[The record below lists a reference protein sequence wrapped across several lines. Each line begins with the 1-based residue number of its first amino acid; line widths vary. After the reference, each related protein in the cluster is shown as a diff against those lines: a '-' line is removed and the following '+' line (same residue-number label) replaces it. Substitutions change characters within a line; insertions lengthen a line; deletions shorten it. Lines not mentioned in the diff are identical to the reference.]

1 MSSGPSFKSIVF
13 VSPTSVRLWTLNKK
27 DWTEFPKSLSLDKAP
42 SADFV
47 SLTQGSNVLVLVSD
61 SYAGHLQFLADN
73 KKDALT
79 DEAIGQRLQDDF
91 QIDIAAYEFATQRA
105 SLSRDKVQVS
115 VSGLETGLYQDLLAW
130 LPGFMPKKLWVMPFS
145 WFLVPLKSVEPVL
158 LAVENG
164 KNSLLV
170 SHHYLGVDDAREL
183 SFEDLAEYVVSRK
196 EERKETHLLYVQAA
210 SKTFKKI
217 ETTLGE
223 VVAVHP
229 LISDVESEPL
239 QAVISEVM
247 LKGSDTLAELLH
259 FEEAGTSPED
269 AEEKEDEDVVDAVE
283 LADIE
288 ADEAESDSDL
298 PGLVPPVL
306 PTPVPPVAP
315 SASRGVS
322 VETDLEELDEDLD
335 EDFDEPQVI
344 TTEVDSVILIE
355 NADDDTRVVVLND
368 ADDDSED
375 ETREAGEVESAEE
388 AETAEE
394 IEEVEESPVVE
405 VVDPISRMA
414 AERSGQRAARVVDA
428 TPSDRYREVKPR
440 RSWGGVLLVFFGM
453 VALTVIIGGA
463 VYWSQQVQPQQQALI
478 PSEVAPTPTPVPTP
492 APTPVPTTLTLAE
505 KKQLNMVV
513 YNATTRA
520 GLAGRYQTALNGAGW
535 NVTSTGNATGE
546 YEETG
551 VLIFTSDDAAFET
564 LAREMTGVTVRR
576 LEENSENSAATVD
589 IVVVINQP
597 VEPAVEATE

>member
-1 MSSGPSFKSIVF
+1 MSAGPSFKSIVF
-13 VSPTSVRLWTLNKK
+13 VSPMSVRLWTLNKK
-27 DWTEFPKSLSLDKAP
+27 DWTEFPQSLYLDKSP
-42 SADFV
+42 STDVV

-79 DEAIGQRLQDDF
+79 DEAIGQRLQDEF
-91 QIDIAAYEFATQRA
+91 QIDISAYEFATQRA

-115 VSGLETGLYQDLLAW
+115 VSGLETGVYQDLLAW
-130 LPGFMPKKLWVMPFS
+130 LPGLMPKKLWIMPFS

-183 SFEDLAEYVVSRK
+183 SFEDLAEYVISRK

-229 LISDVESEPL
+229 LMSDVESEPL

-259 FEEAGTSPED
+259 FEEAGLSPED
-269 AEEKEDEDVVDAVE
+269 AIDAK
-283 LADIE
+283 E
-288 ADEAESDSDL
+288 ADEAEVLADEAESDSEADSDL

-306 PTPVPPVAP
+306 PTPVPPVAAP
-315 SASRGVS
+315 SVSRRVL
-322 VETDLEELDEDLD
+322 VETDLEEVDEDL
-335 EDFDEPQVI
+335 EKDFDEPQVI
-344 TTEVDSVILIE
+344 TTEVDSIILIE

-375 ETREAGEVESAEE
+375 ETREAEEVESAEE

-394 IEEVEESPVVE
+394 IEEVEETPVVE

-428 TPSDRYREVKPR
+428 TPNDRYREVKPR
-440 RSWGGVLLVFFGM
+440 RSWGGVFLVFFGM

-520 GLAGRYQTALNGAGW
+520 GLAGRYQSALNEAGW

-546 YEETG
+546 YEEAG
-551 VLIFTSDDAAFET
+551 VFIFTSDDAAFET
-564 LAREMTGVTVRR
+564 LAREMTGVSVRR
-576 LEENSENSAATVD
+576 MEKNGENSAATVD
-589 IVVVINQP
+589 VVVVINQP
-597 VEPAVEATE
+597 VEPAVEAVE